1 MSSKVDK
8 LEAIQVGLSGFA
20 VNGTAAVTVLTASP
34 AFQATIPPSFFTPFE
49 RLFFFRLDPAMT
61 YPNTQLFIN
70 GQWCD
75 AEGGRTLAVFNPAT
89 GTEIGRLRHHT
100 IGR

>member
-49 RLFFFRLDPAMT
+49 RLFFFDWTP
-61 YPNTQLFIN
+61 P
-70 GQWCD
+70 
-75 AEGGRTLAVFNPAT
+75 
-89 GTEIGRLRHHT
+89 
-100 IGR
+100 

>member
-1 MSSKVDK
+1 M
-8 LEAIQVGLSGFA
+8 L
-20 VNGTAAVTVLTASP
+20 
-34 AFQATIPPSFFTPFE
+34 
-49 RLFFFRLDPAMT
+49 RLDPTMT

-89 GTEIGRLRHHT
+89 STEIGRLAHAG
-100 IGR
+100 ISLSSNASFGPK